1 MIRLFDKHRLV
12 IIADALAVLDP
23 DDPDTSEIV
32 EQMERIFRD
41 MSDRCLGVTVYEH
54 HPGGSVWDEDPDYP
68 VDDWQ
73 HEVANDDTR
82 LGYWPWVEDQKE
94 AEED

>member
-41 MSDRCLGVTVYEH
+41 MSERCLGITVLERR
-54 HPGGSVWDEDPDYP
+54 PNSSIWEEDPDHP
-68 VDDWQ
+68 VNDWQ
-73 HEVANDDTR
+73 HQVANDDTR
-82 LGYWPWVEDQKE
+82 LGYWSWAAVQKDED
-94 AEED
+94 